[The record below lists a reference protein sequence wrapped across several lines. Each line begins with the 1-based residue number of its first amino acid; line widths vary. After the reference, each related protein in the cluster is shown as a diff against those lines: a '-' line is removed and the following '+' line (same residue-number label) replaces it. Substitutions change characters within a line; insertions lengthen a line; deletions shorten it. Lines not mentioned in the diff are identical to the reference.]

1 MNNSPID
8 HKLRFT
14 AMWCSLINLIVLT
27 GEIFALLIITITC
40 YGFLLSPILLL
51 VPILLGLWILPW
63 KLWQI
68 NRNKHPFIDET
79 VKRALNFT
87 LSGYLYL
94 AIIFTIW
101 LKTYFIGMESVVP
114 DTGGWI
120 PNRIQQVSMITEDR
134 FNSSPSLSYFDRSFD
149 QNSLNFS
156 SQILVG
162 HFGDP
167 PILFGAWRP
176 HYSDYDR
183 QPAIIHFFMSAI
195 EVFYERGLYL
205 IPLLLI
211 FHAGAIVFGSIQ
223 AARGNVYK
231 YPLTIRFFK

>member
-1 MNNSPID
+1 MSNSPID

-27 GEIFALLIITITC
+27 GEIFALLIITIS
-40 YGFLLSPILLL
+40 YFGFLLSPLFIL

-68 NRNKHPFIDET
+68 NRNKHQFINET

-87 LSGYLYL
+87 FSCYLYL
-94 AIIFTIW
+94 AIIFAIW
-101 LKTYFIGMESVVP
+101 LKTYFIGVDTIVP
-114 DTGGWI
+114 DAGGLI
-120 PNRIQQVSMITEDR
+120 PNRIQQVSMITAGR
-134 FNSSPSLSYFDRSFD
+134 FKSLSSLSYLDRAFD
-149 QNSLNFS
+149 QDSLHFP
-156 SQILVG
+156 SQTLVG

-167 PILFGAWRP
+167 PILFGTWRP
-176 HYSDYDR
+176 HYSDYDQ
-183 QPAIIHFFMSAI
+183 QPAIIRFFMSAI
-195 EVFYERGLYL
+195 EVFYEHGLYL
-205 IPLLLI
+205 IPLLLL
-211 FHAGAIVFGSIQ
+211 FHASAIVFGSIQ

>member
-8 HKLRFT
+8 HKFRFT

-27 GEIFALLIITITC
+27 SEVFALLIITISC
-40 YGFLLSPILLL
+40 YGFLLFPILLL

-68 NRNKHPFIDET
+68 NRNKHQFINET

-87 LSGYLYL
+87 FSCYLYL
-94 AIIFTIW
+94 AIIFAIW
-101 LKTYFIGMESVVP
+101 LKTYFIGVDTIVP
-114 DTGGWI
+114 DAGGLI
-120 PNRIQQVSMITEDR
+120 PNRIQQVSMITADQ
-134 FNSSPSLSYFDRSFD
+134 FKPSPSSDYFGQKLD
-149 QNSLNFS
+149 QNSLHFS
-156 SQILVG
+156 PQILVG

-176 HYSDYDR
+176 SYPNYDQ
-183 QPAIIHFFMSAI
+183 QPAIIHFFMSVI

-211 FHAGAIVFGSIQ
+211 FHASAIVFGSIQ